1 MARSPEEDPTQE
13 QVSGTLASNLLRG
26 LSRGRGISAIAAGL
40 GVIALVIGV
49 VLLAL
54 SEELDGTAYT
64 SMIAGLILLLV
75 ALLTSLEPVLH
86 AITGKRGRYGTNTAI
101 MVVAFG
107 ALILSADVLAFRNPE
122 RFDITATKQFSLA
135 DQTLKLLR
143 ELEEPV
149 QAMAFFPPGDFS
161 SEPFRQPAEDL
172 LDEFK
177 RRSGGKFDY
186 EFIDPDR
193 EPTTAR
199 LFGITQYPTIAF
211 VGATSNRLSHVLAPQ
226 IQERGFATAILI
238 ATGKEQKLLYFLTG
252 HGERD
257 PEDFDPGTEGF
268 GLAIDA
274 LFADNYAIA
283 PRSLIETPEIP
294 TLENVERL
302 GLNRSAAA
310 AAVVIAGPT
319 RDLEESESED
329 LFTYLKGGGR
339 AIFLLDPDPPQ
350 SFKDLL
356 ARWGI
361 KVNDGLIID
370 RGSSV
375 SDQPQTPLLH
385 RSQYTDAASISSITT
400 SLDENF
406 FPGTTGF
413 DYPGLYD
420 LPGYQTSFDPEQDPP
435 PDGITFIPLASTTLL
450 GCTTNDLDSDQCDE
464 TAGFGL
470 LVPALAVTA
479 DRPVD
484 GEPDPN
490 APRNTGIVLFG
501 DSDFTTNKYLYSRS
515 NNDFFLNSVN
525 WLTEDISLS
534 SARPKPLVF
543 RQLVLTQPELRFIR
557 YSSWLLLPIG
567 ISLLGAVA
575 WWRRR

>member
-1 MARSPEEDPTQE
+1 MARSPEEDSTQE
-13 QVSGTLASNLLRG
+13 QQSGTLASNLLRG
-26 LSRGRGISAIAAGL
+26 LARGREISAIAAGL
-40 GVIALVIGV
+40 GVVALVIGV
-49 VLLAL
+49 ALLAL
-54 SEELDGTAYT
+54 SEELDATAYT
-64 SMIAGLILLLV
+64 TMIAGLILLLV

-101 MVVAFG
+101 MVVAVG
-107 ALILSADVLAFRNPE
+107 ALILSADVLAFRNSE

-143 ELEEPV
+143 DLEEPV
-149 QAMAFFPPGDFS
+149 QAMAFFPPGDFN
-161 SEPFRQPAEDL
+161 SEPFRQSAEDL

-177 RRSGGKFDY
+177 RRSGGRFDY
-186 EFIDPDR
+186 QFIDPDR

-211 VGATSNRLSHVLAPQ
+211 VGATSNRLSHVLPPQ
-226 IQERGFATAILI
+226 FQERGFATAILI

-257 PEDFDPGTEGF
+257 PEDFEPGTEGF
-268 GLAIDA
+268 GLVIDA
-274 LFADNYAIA
+274 LFGDNYAVL
-283 PRSLIETPEIP
+283 PRSLIEDPGIP
-294 TLENVERL
+294 DN
-302 GLNRSAAA
+302 A

-339 AIFLLDPDPPQ
+339 ALFLLDPDPPQ

-385 RSQYTDAASISSITT
+385 RSQYADAPIISSITT

-420 LPGYQTSFDPEQDPP
+420 LPGYQTSFDPENDVPP
-435 PDGITFIPLASTTLL
+435 NGITFAPLASTTIQ
-450 GCTTNDLDSDQCDE
+450 GCTTNDLDSGQCGE
-464 TAGFGL
+464 TAGFGFL
-470 LVPALAVTA
+470 LPALAVTA

-534 SARPKPLVF
+534 SARPKPLIF

-567 ISLLGAVA
+567 IALLGGVA

>member
-1 MARSPEEDPTQE
+1 MARPPRENPSQE
-13 QVSGTLASNLLRG
+13 QLSSTFASTLLQG
-26 LSRGRGISAIAAGL
+26 LARGRGISAIAAGI
-40 GVIALVIGV
+40 GAVAVVIGV
-49 VLLAL
+49 VLLLL
-54 SEELDGTAYT
+54 SEELKGTAYT
-64 SMIAGLILLLV
+64 TMIAGLILLLI
-75 ALLTSLEPVLH
+75 ALLTSLETVLH

-107 ALILSADVLAFRNPE
+107 LLIASADVLAFRNPE
-122 RFDITATKQFSLA
+122 RFDVTATKQFSLA

-149 QAMAFFPPGDFS
+149 QAIAFFVPGDPRH
-161 SEPFRQPAEDL
+161 EPLRQPAEDL
-172 LDEFK
+172 LAEFK
-177 RRSGGKFDY
+177 RRSNNFDY
-186 EFIDPDR
+186 EFVDPDR

-199 LFGITQYPTIAF
+199 LLGITQYPTIAF
-211 VGATSNRLSHVLAPQ
+211 AGLTSNRLSHVLAPRF
-226 IQERGFATAILI
+226 QERDFATALLI
-238 ATGKEQKLLYFLTG
+238 ATGVEQKRIYFLTG
-252 HGERD
+252 HGERN

-268 GLAIDA
+268 GFAIDA
-274 LFADNYAIA
+274 LFGDNYAIL
-283 PRSLIETPEIP
+283 PRSLIETPGIP
-294 TLENVERL
+294 DD
-302 GLNRSAAA
+302 A

-319 RDLEESESED
+319 RELEEAESEE
-329 LFTYLKGGGR
+329 LYQYLKGGGR

-356 ARWGI
+356 ARWAI

-375 SDQPQTPLLH
+375 SGQPQTPLLQ
-385 RSQYTDAASISSITT
+385 RSQYTNVAAISSITN

-420 LPGYQTSFDPEQDPP
+420 LPGYQTSFDPEKDPP
-435 PDGITFIPLASTTLL
+435 PEGITFVPLARTTLL
-450 GCTTNDLDSDQCDE
+450 SCTAAGLDSDACDE
-464 TAGFGL
+464 NASFGL
-470 LVPALAVTA
+470 QLPALAMTA
-479 DRPVD
+479 DRPLD
-484 GEPDPN
+484 EDPDPN

-501 DSDFTTNKYLYSRS
+501 DSDFATNKFLYSRS
-515 NNDFFLNSVN
+515 NADFLLNSVN

-534 SARPKPLVF
+534 SARPKPFTF

-557 YSSWLLLPIG
+557 YSSWFLLPIG